1 MKFSNSTKIMFF
13 YWQTVS
19 FQYNISV
26 ESDESSAVSDIVITG
41 YSIDDGAKLKVEN
54 NKADITNIIRIA
66 DNVKS
71 RKLRVYTMWND
82 DPETSSMDN
91 LADTAST
98 LKSDSAAVLKV
109 TVSFK
114 QITS

>member
-1 MKFSNSTKIMFF
+1 
-13 YWQTVS
+13 
-19 FQYNISV
+19 
-26 ESDESSAVSDIVITG
+26 
-41 YSIDDGAKLKVEN
+41 
-54 NKADITNIIRIA
+54 
-66 DNVKS
+66 
-71 RKLRVYTMWND
+71 MWNA
-82 DPETSSMDN
+82 DPDTSSMDN